1 MTLRE
6 ISLTLPNRPGAL
18 AGIARA
24 LARER
29 INLAAISVDSS
40 SGKGRVRLIVN
51 DPDRATSLLRSAG
64 YEVEVREM
72 IAVRLEDR
80 AGSFLRVLEM
90 LAKERIN
97 IQSVAILVAREG
109 SRDPGGPL
117 DERPPPDPQAAAPL
131 GGREPR
137 GGTAGLERRPP
148 RDGPHDP
155 LGVGRPSPLKR
166 FAQTVRGVDP
176 PGWVARLWSSG

>member
-1 MTLRE
+1 MVLRE

-18 AGIARA
+18 AGIARS
-24 LARER
+24 LAKER

-40 SGKGRVRLIVN
+40 TGKGRVRLIVN
-51 DPDRATSLLRSAG
+51 DPDRAMALLGAAG

-80 AGSFLRVLEM
+80 AGSFLRVLET

-109 SRDPGGPL
+109 NQTLVALSTNDLARTRKLLHQTGVASRAA
-117 DERPPPDPQAAAPL
+117 ERLVSNDDLLATAPSIPS
-131 GGREPR
+131 ESV
-137 GGTAGLERRPP
+137 GL
-148 RDGPHDP
+148 
-155 LGVGRPSPLKR
+155 LL
-166 FAQTVRGVDP
+166 
-176 PGWVARLWSSG
+176 

>member
-18 AGIARA
+18 AGVARA
-24 LARER
+24 LARVR

-51 DPDRATSLLRSAG
+51 DPDRTMTLLRAAG
-64 YEVEVREM
+64 YMVEVREM

-80 AGSFLRVLEM
+80 AGSFLRVLET
-90 LAKERIN
+90 LAKEHIN

-109 SRDPGGPL
+109 NQTLVALSTNDLARTRKL
-117 DERPPPDPQAAAPL
+117 LHR
-131 GGREPR
+131 
-137 GGTAGLERRPP
+137 AGLASRAAERLVSNDDLLATAPTIP
-148 RDGPHDP
+148 SES
-155 LGVGRPSPLKR
+155 VGL
-166 FAQTVRGVDP
+166 
-176 PGWVARLWSSG
+176 LL

>member
-1 MTLRE
+1 MALRE

-24 LARER
+24 LAKER

-51 DPDRATSLLRSAG
+51 DPDRATALLGSAG

-80 AGSFLRVLEM
+80 AGSFLRVLET
-90 LAKERIN
+90 LGKEHIN

-109 SRDPGGPL
+109 SQTLVALSTNDLVRTKKLLHRHGL
-117 DERPPPDPQAAAPL
+117 ASRAAERLVSNDDLLAAAPAIPS
-131 GGREPR
+131 ESV
-137 GGTAGLERRPP
+137 GL
-148 RDGPHDP
+148 
-155 LGVGRPSPLKR
+155 LL
-166 FAQTVRGVDP
+166 
-176 PGWVARLWSSG
+176 